1 MRQLLTC
8 ELVCQLSA
16 AVTSLEHMTSQTT
29 IDTTGP
35 GDKAPA
41 APSDLSP
48 ASGLRGHPWFTLITV
63 AVGVMMVALDGTIVA
78 IANPAIQKDLKASF
92 ADVQWITNGYFL
104 ALAVSLITAG
114 KLGDRFG
121 HRQTFLIGVVGFA
134 AASGA
139 IGLSSSIAAVVTFRV
154 FQGLFGAL
162 LMPAALG
169 LLRATFPAEKLNMA
183 IGIWGMVIGASTAG
197 GPILGGVLVE
207 HVNWQSVFFINVPVG
222 AIALVLGLLI
232 LLDHRAALGRGPLNE
247 HSASRSFD
255 ILGIVLL
262 SGAMFCLV
270 WALIKAPTW
279 GWGDGRTWTFIAVSV
294 VGFALFSFWET
305 KVKEPLIPLGLFRSV
320 PLSAG
325 VVLMVLMAIAFM
337 GGLFFVTFYLQNVHG
352 MKPIDAGLH
361 LLPLTG
367 MMIVGSPLAGAMIT
381 KLGPRIPLA
390 GGMAATAIAMYGMS
404 TLQTDTGS
412 AVMSLWF
419 ALLGLGL
426 APVMVGAT
434 EVIVGNAPME
444 LSGVAGGLQQAA
456 MQIGGSLGTAV
467 LGAVMASKVDGDL
480 AANWKDAGL
489 PPLTPTQL
497 DQASEAVQVGV
508 APVAKGTPEAIAA
521 KIADVAHD
529 TFISGMSLASLV
541 ACSVAVVA
549 VFVALLTKRGENAEA
564 GAGAAHI

>member
-1 MRQLLTC
+1 
-8 ELVCQLSA
+8 
-16 AVTSLEHMTSQTT
+16 MTSQTT
-29 IDTTGP
+29 IDKTDP
-35 GDKAPA
+35 GDKTPVSPSSQ
-41 APSDLSP
+41 APST
-48 ASGLRGHPWFTLITV
+48 GLRGHPWFTLITV

-78 IANPAIQKDLKASF
+78 IANPAIAKDLGATF
-92 ADVQWITNGYFL
+92 ADVQWITNAYFL

-139 IGLSSSIAAVVTFRV
+139 IGLSHSIALVVTFRV

-197 GPILGGVLVE
+197 GPILGGLLVQ
-207 HVNWQSVFFINVPVG
+207 HVSWQSVFFINVPVG
-222 AIALVLGLLI
+222 LIALTLGLLI
-232 LLDHRAALGRGPLNE
+232 LLDHRAENAP
-247 HSASRSFD
+247 RSFD
-255 ILGIVLL
+255 LLGIVLL

-270 WALIKAPTW
+270 WALIKAPAW
-279 GWGDGRTWTFIAVSV
+279 GWGDGRTWLFIGLSV
-294 VGFALFSFWET
+294 LGFAAFSFWET
-305 KVKEPLIPLGLFRSV
+305 RVKEPLIPLGLFRSV

-352 MKPIDAGLH
+352 MSPVDAGLH

-367 MMIVGSPLAGAMIT
+367 MMIVGSPLAGLAIT

-390 GGMAATAIAMYGMS
+390 SGMAATAIAMYGMS
-404 TLQTDTGS
+404 TLEADTSSGL
-412 AVMSLWF
+412 MSVWF
-419 ALLGLGL
+419 ALLGFGL

-467 LGAVMASKVDGDL
+467 LGAVMASKVDSDL
-480 AANWKDAGL
+480 GGNWTAAKL
-489 PPLTPTQL
+489 PPLTPAQL
-497 DQASEAVQVGV
+497 DQASEAVQVGA
-508 APVAKGTPEAIAA
+508 APVTKETPAAIAA
-521 KIADVAHD
+521 QITDVAHE
-529 TFISGMSLASLV
+529 TFISGMSLACLV
-541 ACSVAVVA
+541 AAGVAVVA

-564 GAGAAHI
+564 GAGVGHI

>member
-1 MRQLLTC
+1 
-8 ELVCQLSA
+8 
-16 AVTSLEHMTSQTT
+16 MTSQTT
-29 IDTTGP
+29 IDKTGP
-35 GDKAPA
+35 EDGSPTDASPR
-41 APSDLSP
+41 PS
-48 ASGLRGHPWFTLITV
+48 SGLRGHPWFTLITV

-78 IANPAIQKDLKASF
+78 IANPAIAKDLHASF
-92 ADVQWITNGYFL
+92 SDVQWITNAYFL
-104 ALAVSLITAG
+104 ALAVALITAG

-121 HRQTFLIGVVGFA
+121 HRQTFLIGVTGFA
-134 AASGA
+134 LASGA
-139 IGLSSSIAAVVTFRV
+139 IGLSDSIPTVVTFRV
-154 FQGLFGAL
+154 LQGLFGAL

-197 GPILGGVLVE
+197 GPILGGVLVQ

-222 AIALVLGLLI
+222 LLALLLGTLI
-232 LLDHRAALGRGPLNE
+232 LLDHRAENAP
-247 HSASRSFD
+247 RSFD
-255 ILGIVLL
+255 LLGIALL

-279 GWGDGRTWTFIAVSV
+279 GWGDGRTWGFIGVSALLFV
-294 VGFALFSFWET
+294 VFAWWET
-305 KVKEPLIPLGLFRSV
+305 RVAEPLIPLTLFRSV

-325 VVLMVLMAIAFM
+325 VVLMVMMAIAFM

-352 MKPIDAGLH
+352 LSPVDAGLH

-367 MMIVGSPLAGAMIT
+367 MMIVGSPLAGFAIT

-390 GGMAATAIAMYGMS
+390 GGMTLTAVAMYGMS
-404 TLQTDTGS
+404 TLEADTGS
-412 AVMSLWF
+412 ATMSIWF

-434 EVIVGNAPME
+434 EVIVGNAPMA

-467 LGAVMASKVDGDL
+467 LGAVMASKVDNDL
-480 AANWKDAGL
+480 PGNWTGAGL
-489 PPLTPTQL
+489 PPLTPAQL
-497 DQASEAVQVGV
+497 DQASQAVQVGV
-508 APVAKGTPEAIAA
+508 APVTKQMPPAIIAKVT
-521 KIADVAHD
+521 DVAHD

-541 ACSVAVVA
+541 AAGVAAVA
-549 VFVALLTKRGENAEA
+549 ILVALLTRRGVNAEA
-564 GAGAAHI
+564 GAGVGHI

>member
-1 MRQLLTC
+1 MSCQLLTG
-8 ELVCQLSA
+8 ELVCQVSV
-16 AVTSLEHMTSQTT
+16 AVTSLERMTSQTT
-29 IDTTGP
+29 IDKAGQGDGP
-35 GDKAPA
+35 SG
-41 APSDLSP
+41 APSEATP
-48 ASGLRGHPWFTLITV
+48 GGGLRGHPWFTLFTV

-78 IANPAIQKDLKASF
+78 IANPAIASDLGATL
-92 ADVQWITNGYFL
+92 ADVQWITNAYFL

-139 IGLSSSIAAVVTFRV
+139 IGLSDSITLVIVFRV
-154 FQGLFGAL
+154 LQGLFGAL

-222 AIALVLGLLI
+222 VVAVALGAWI
-232 LLDHRAALGRGPLNE
+232 LLDHRAENAP
-247 HSASRSFD
+247 RSFD
-255 ILGIVLL
+255 IPGIVLL

-270 WALIKAPTW
+270 WALIKAPEW
-279 GWGDGRTWTFIAVSV
+279 GWGDGRTWGFIAASV
-294 VGFALFSFWET
+294 VGFVAFAFWET
-305 KVKEPLIPLGLFRSV
+305 RVKEPLIPLALFRSV

-352 MKPIDAGLH
+352 LSPVDAGLH

-367 MMIVGSPLAGAMIT
+367 MMIVGSPLAGVMIT
-381 KLGPRIPLA
+381 KVGPRIPLA
-390 GGMAATAIAMYGMS
+390 GGMACTALAMYGIS
-404 TLQTDTGS
+404 TLEKSTGS
-412 AVMSLWF
+412 LAMSVWF

-434 EVIVGNAPME
+434 EVIVGNAPLE
-444 LSGVAGGLQQAA
+444 LSGVAGGLQQSA
-456 MQIGGSLGTAV
+456 MQVGGSLGTAV

-480 AANWKDAGL
+480 PGNWDKAGL
-489 PPLTPTQL
+489 PPLDPE
-497 DQASEAVQVGV
+497 QAGAASQAVQVGV
-508 APVAKGTPEAIAA
+508 PPVAEGTPEAIAA
-521 KIADVAHD
+521 KITDVAHD

-541 ACSVAVVA
+541 AAGVAAVAVV
-549 VFVALLTKRGENAEA
+549 VALFTKRGENAEA
-564 GAGAAHI
+564 GAGVGHI

>member
-1 MRQLLTC
+1 
-8 ELVCQLSA
+8 
-16 AVTSLEHMTSQTT
+16 MTSQTT

-35 GDKAPA
+35 GDRASQS
-41 APSDLSP
+41 PSDQP
-48 ASGLRGHPWFTLITV
+48 AASGLRGHPWLTLLTV

-78 IANPAIQKDLKASF
+78 IANPAIQADLKASF

-104 ALAVSLITAG
+104 ALAVALITAG

-154 FQGLFGAL
+154 LQGLFGAL

-222 AIALVLGLLI
+222 VLALVLGVLI
-232 LLDHRAALGRGPLNE
+232 LLDHRAENAP
-247 HSASRSFD
+247 RSFD
-255 ILGIVLL
+255 LLGIALL
-262 SGAMFCLV
+262 SAAMFCLV

-279 GWGDGRTWTFIAVSV
+279 GWGDGLTWTFIVASV
-294 VGFALFSFWET
+294 VGFGLFALWET
-305 KVKEPLIPLGLFRSV
+305 KVKEPLVPLGLFRSV
-320 PLSAG
+320 ALSAG

-352 MKPIDAGLH
+352 MSPIDAGLH

-367 MMIVGSPLAGAMIT
+367 MMIVGSPLAGALIT

-404 TLQTDTGS
+404 TLETDTGS
-412 AVMSLWF
+412 ALMSLWF

-480 AANWKDAGL
+480 AGNWKDAGL
-489 PPLTPTQL
+489 PPLTPAQL

-508 APVAKGTPEAIAA
+508 APVAKGTPPEIVA
-521 KIADVAHD
+521 KITDVAHD

-541 ACSVAVVA
+541 AAGVAAFA
-549 VFVALLTKRGENAEA
+549 VLVALLTKRGENAEA
-564 GAGAAHI
+564 GAGVGHI

>member
-1 MRQLLTC
+1 
-8 ELVCQLSA
+8 
-16 AVTSLEHMTSQTT
+16 MTSQTT
-29 IDTTGP
+29 ISAPGP

-41 APSDLSP
+41 APSDPTPST
-48 ASGLRGHPWFTLITV
+48 GLRGHPWFTLITV

-78 IANPAIQKDLKASF
+78 IANPAIQKDLGASF

-121 HRQTFLIGVVGFA
+121 HRQTFLIGVTGFA
-134 AASGA
+134 LASGA
-139 IGLSSSIAAVVTFRV
+139 IGLSHSIAFVVTFRV
-154 FQGLFGAL
+154 LQGLFGAL

-183 IGIWGMVIGASTAG
+183 IGLWGMVIGASTAG

-222 AIALVLGLLI
+222 AIALILGLLI
-232 LLDHRAALGRGPLNE
+232 LRDHRAENAP
-247 HSASRSFD
+247 RSFD
-255 ILGIVLL
+255 ILGIGLL

-270 WALIKAPTW
+270 WALIKAPAW
-279 GWGDGRTWTFIAVSV
+279 GWGSGTTWTFLAVSV
-294 VGFALFSFWET
+294 VGFALFAFWEQR
-305 KVKEPLIPLGLFRSV
+305 VAEPLIPLGLFRSV

-352 MKPIDAGLH
+352 MSPIDAGLH

-367 MMIVGSPLAGAMIT
+367 MMIVGSPLAGAAIT

-390 GGMAATAIAMYGMS
+390 GGMAATAIAMFGMS
-404 TLQTDTGS
+404 TLDSNTGS
-412 AVMSLWF
+412 AVMSIWF

-467 LGAVMASKVDGDL
+467 LGAVMASRVDSDL
-480 AANWKDAGL
+480 AGNWADAGL
-489 PPLTPTQL
+489 PKLTQPQL
-497 DQASEAVQVGV
+497 DAAAEAVQVGV
-508 APVAKGTPEAIAA
+508 APVAPNTPEAIAA
-521 KIADVAHD
+521 KITQVAHD
-529 TFISGMSLASLV
+529 TFISGMSLACLV
-541 ACSVAVVA
+541 AAGVAVIA
-549 VFVALLTKRGENAEA
+549 VFVAFLTKRGENAEA

>member
-1 MRQLLTC
+1 
-8 ELVCQLSA
+8 
-16 AVTSLEHMTSQTT
+16 MTSQTT
-29 IDTTGP
+29 VDKTGP
-35 GDKAPA
+35 GDQAPA
-41 APSDLSP
+41 APSDP
-48 ASGLRGHPWFTLITV
+48 TRGQGRGLRGHPWFTLLTV

-78 IANPAIQKDLKASF
+78 IANPAIADDLKASF
-92 ADVQWITNGYFL
+92 AEVQWITNAYFL
-104 ALAVSLITAG
+104 ALAVTLITAG

-139 IGLSSSIAAVVTFRV
+139 IGLSNSVAFVVTFRV

-197 GPILGGVLVE
+197 GPILGGFLVE
-207 HVNWQSVFFINVPVG
+207 NVSWQSVFWINVPVG
-222 AIALVLGLLI
+222 VLAVALGVWI
-232 LLDHRAALGRGPLNE
+232 LLDHRAENAP
-247 HSASRSFD
+247 RSFD
-255 ILGIVLL
+255 VLGIALL

-270 WALIKAPTW
+270 WALIKAPEW
-279 GWGDGRTWTFIAVSV
+279 GWGSGTTWTFVAASLVL
-294 VGFALFSFWET
+294 FALFAFWET
-305 KVKEPLIPLGLFRSV
+305 RVKEPLIPLGLFRSV

-352 MKPIDAGLH
+352 MSPIDAGLH

-367 MMIVGSPLAGAMIT
+367 MMIVGSPLAGALIT
-381 KLGPRIPLA
+381 KAGPRIPLA
-390 GGMAATAIAMYGMS
+390 GGMACTAIAMYGMS
-404 TLQTDTGS
+404 TLETDTGS

-434 EVIVGNAPME
+434 EVIVGNAPLE

-480 AANWKDAGL
+480 PGNWADAGL
-489 PPLTPTQL
+489 PPLTGDQL
-497 DQASEAVQVGV
+497 DKASEAVQVGV
-508 APVAKGTPEAIAA
+508 PPVAEGTPPEIAA
-521 KIADVAHD
+521 KIA
-529 TFISGMSLASLV
+529 
-541 ACSVAVVA
+541 
-549 VFVALLTKRGENAEA
+549 
-564 GAGAAHI
+564 

>member
-1 MRQLLTC
+1 
-8 ELVCQLSA
+8 
-16 AVTSLEHMTSQTT
+16 MTSQTT
-29 IDTTGP
+29 IDTTGS
-35 GDKAPA
+35 GGKAPVG
-41 APSDLSP
+41 PSDATP
-48 ASGLRGHPWFTLITV
+48 AKGLRGHPWFTLITV

-78 IANPAIQKDLKASF
+78 IANPAIQKDLGATF
-92 ADVQWITNGYFL
+92 AQVQWITNGYFL

-154 FQGLFGAL
+154 LQGLFGAL

-222 AIALVLGLLI
+222 VIAVALGVLI
-232 LLDHRAALGRGPLNE
+232 LLDHRAENAP
-247 HSASRSFD
+247 RSFD
-255 ILGIVLL
+255 ILGIALL
-262 SGAMFCLV
+262 SAAMFCLV
-270 WALIKAPTW
+270 WALIKAPEW
-279 GWGDGRTWTFIAVSV
+279 GWGDGKTWAFIAASV
-294 VGFALFSFWET
+294 LGFALFAFWET
-305 KVKEPLIPLGLFRSV
+305 KVKEPLIPLALFRSV

-352 MKPIDAGLH
+352 MSPIDAGLH

-381 KLGPRIPLA
+381 KLGPRVPLA
-390 GGMAATAIAMYGMS
+390 GGMACTAIAMYGMS
-404 TLQTDTGS
+404 TLETDTGS

-467 LGAVMASKVDGDL
+467 LGAVMASKVDSDL
-480 AANWKDAGL
+480 AGNWTSAGL
-489 PPLTPTQL
+489 PPLTAAQEA
-497 DQASEAVQVGV
+497 QASEAVQVGV
-508 APVAKGTPEAIAA
+508 PPLAPGTPDAVAA
-521 KIADVAHD
+521 KITDVAHD

-541 ACSVAVVA
+541 AAGVAVVA
-549 VFVALLTKRGENAEA
+549 VFVAFLTKRGENAEA

>member
-1 MRQLLTC
+1 
-8 ELVCQLSA
+8 
-16 AVTSLEHMTSQTT
+16 MTSQTT
-29 IDTTGP
+29 VDKTGP
-35 GDKAPA
+35 GDKAPGV
-41 APSDLSP
+41 PSDP
-48 ASGLRGHPWFTLITV
+48 TTNQGRGLRGHPWFTLLTV

-78 IANPAIQKDLKASF
+78 IANPVIADDLKASF
-92 ADVQWITNGYFL
+92 AEVQWITNAYFL
-104 ALAVSLITAG
+104 ALAVTLITAG

-139 IGLSSSIAAVVTFRV
+139 IGLSDSVAFVVTFRV

-197 GPILGGVLVE
+197 GPILGGFLVE
-207 HVNWQSVFFINVPVG
+207 NVSWQSVFWINVPVG
-222 AIALVLGLLI
+222 VLALVLGAWI
-232 LLDHRAALGRGPLNE
+232 LLDHRAENAP
-247 HSASRSFD
+247 RSFD
-255 ILGIVLL
+255 ILGIALL

-270 WALIKAPTW
+270 WALIKAPEW
-279 GWGDGRTWTFIAVSV
+279 GWGDGLTWTFVAASV
-294 VGFALFSFWET
+294 AGFGLFAFWET
-305 KVKEPLIPLGLFRSV
+305 KVREPLIPLGLFRSV

-352 MKPIDAGLH
+352 MSPVDAGLH

-367 MMIVGSPLAGAMIT
+367 MMIVGSPLAGALIT
-381 KLGPRIPLA
+381 KAGPRIPLA
-390 GGMAATAIAMYGMS
+390 GGMALTAIAMYGMS
-404 TLQTDTGS
+404 TLETDTGS

-434 EVIVGNAPME
+434 EVIVGNAPLE

-480 AANWKDAGL
+480 PGNWTDAGL
-489 PPLTPTQL
+489 PPLTEAQL
-497 DQASEAVQVGV
+497 GKASEAVQVGV
-508 APVAKGTPEAIAA
+508 PPVAEGTPPEVAA
-521 KIADVAHD
+521 KIATVAHA
-529 TFISGMSLASLV
+529 TFMSGMGLASLV
-541 ACSVAVVA
+541 AAGVAAVAVLVA
-549 VFVALLTKRGENAEA
+549 FLTKRGENAEA

>member
-1 MRQLLTC
+1 
-8 ELVCQLSA
+8 
-16 AVTSLEHMTSQTT
+16 MTSQTT
-29 IDTTGP
+29 VDATGP
-35 GDKAPA
+35 ADKIPV
-41 APSDLSP
+41 APSDPTP
-48 ASGLRGHPWFTLITV
+48 AKGLRGHPWLTLFAV
-63 AVGVMMVALDGTIVA
+63 AIGVMMVALDGTIVA
-78 IANPAIQKDLKASF
+78 IANPAIQKDLGASF

-104 ALAVSLITAG
+104 ALAVTLITAG

-134 AASGA
+134 AASAA
-139 IGLSSSIAAVVTFRV
+139 IGLSSSIALVVTFRV

-207 HVNWQSVFFINVPVG
+207 HVSWQSVFFINVPVG
-222 AIALVLGLLI
+222 VIALVFGLWI
-232 LLDHRAALGRGPLNE
+232 LLDHRAENAP
-247 HSASRSFD
+247 RSFD
-255 ILGIVLL
+255 ILGIALL
-262 SGAMFCLV
+262 SAAMFCLV
-270 WALIKAPTW
+270 WALIKAPEW
-279 GWGDGRTWTFIAVSV
+279 GWGDGKTWAFVVASV
-294 VGFALFSFWET
+294 AGFVLFAFWET
-305 KVKEPLIPLGLFRSV
+305 KVSEPLIPLALFRSV
-320 PLSAG
+320 ALSAG

-352 MKPIDAGLH
+352 MSPIDAGLH

-367 MMIVGSPLAGAMIT
+367 MMIVGSPLAGALIT

-390 GGMAATAIAMYGMS
+390 GGMAATAIAMFGMS
-404 TLQTDTGS
+404 TLETDTGS
-412 AVMSLWF
+412 AVMSIWF

-467 LGAVMASKVDGDL
+467 LGAVMASKVDSDL
-480 AANWKDAGL
+480 AGNWADAKL
-489 PPLTPTQL
+489 PPMNEAQL
-497 DQASEAVQVGV
+497 AQAAEAVQVGV
-508 APVAKGTPEAIAA
+508 PPLAPNTPAPIAE
-521 KIADVAHD
+521 KITAVAHE
-529 TFISGMSLASLV
+529 TFISGMGLASLV
-541 ACSVAVVA
+541 AAGVALVA
-549 VFVALLTKRGENAEA
+549 VFVAFLTKRGENAEA
-564 GAGAAHI
+564 GAGVGHI

>member
-1 MRQLLTC
+1 
-8 ELVCQLSA
+8 
-16 AVTSLEHMTSQTT
+16 MTSQTT
-29 IDTTGP
+29 IDATGP
-35 GDKAPA
+35 GDGKPASPSGGAPV
-41 APSDLSP
+41 
-48 ASGLRGHPWFTLITV
+48 SGLRGHPWFTLITV

-78 IANPAIQKDLKASF
+78 IANPAIQQDLKASF

-139 IGLSSSIAAVVTFRV
+139 IGLSSSIALVVTFRV
-154 FQGLFGAL
+154 LQGLFGAL

-222 AIALVLGLLI
+222 VLAVVLGVLI
-232 LLDHRAALGRGPLNE
+232 LLDHRAENAP
-247 HSASRSFD
+247 RSFD

-270 WALIKAPTW
+270 WALIKAPSW
-279 GWGDGRTWTFIAVSV
+279 GWGDGRTWAFIAGSALLFV
-294 VGFALFSFWET
+294 LFSFWET

-352 MKPIDAGLH
+352 MSPIDAGLH

-381 KLGPRIPLA
+381 KLGPRVPLA
-390 GGMAATAIAMYGMS
+390 GGMAATALAMYGMS
-404 TLQTDTGS
+404 TLEADTGS
-412 AVMSLWF
+412 AAMSLWF

-467 LGAVMASKVDGDL
+467 LGAVMASKVDSDFAG
-480 AANWKDAGL
+480 NWKDAGL
-489 PPLTPTQL
+489 PPLAPAQL
-497 DQASEAVQVGV
+497 ARAKEAVQVGA
-508 APVAKGTPEAIAA
+508 APVAPNTPEAVAA
-521 KIADVAHD
+521 KITDVAHD

-541 ACSVAVVA
+541 AAGVAVVA
-549 VFVALLTKRGENAEA
+549 VLVALLTKRGENAEA
-564 GAGAAHI
+564 GAGVGHL

>member
-1 MRQLLTC
+1 
-8 ELVCQLSA
+8 
-16 AVTSLEHMTSQTT
+16 MTSQTT
-29 IDTTGP
+29 IDKLGP
-35 GDKAPA
+35 GDGTPA
-41 APSDLSP
+41 GSSP
-48 ASGLRGHPWFTLITV
+48 AKGWRGHPWVTLVTV

-78 IANPAIQKDLKASF
+78 IANPAIGKDLGASWSEL
-92 ADVQWITNGYFL
+92 QWITNAYFL

-121 HRQTFLIGVVGFA
+121 HRQTFLIGVAGFA
-134 AASGA
+134 ASSGA
-139 IGLSSSIAAVVTFRV
+139 IGLSDSIAMVIVFRV

-207 HVNWQSVFFINVPVG
+207 HVSWQSVFFINVPVG
-222 AIALVLGLLI
+222 VVAVVLGVLI
-232 LLDHRAALGRGPLNE
+232 LLDHRAENAP
-247 HSASRSFD
+247 RSFD
-255 ILGIVLL
+255 VVGIVLL
-262 SGAMFCLV
+262 SASMFALV
-270 WALIKAPTW
+270 WALIKAPEW
-279 GWGDGRTWTFIAVSV
+279 GWGSGQTWLYIGGSV
-294 VGFALFSFWET
+294 VGFALFSVWET
-305 KVKEPLIPLGLFRSV
+305 RVREPLIPLGMFRSV

-352 MKPIDAGLH
+352 MSPIDAGLH
-361 LLPLTG
+361 LLPLTA
-367 MMIVGSPLAGAMIT
+367 MMIVASPLAGAMIT
-381 KLGPRIPLA
+381 KVGPRVPLA
-390 GGMAATAIAMYGMS
+390 GGMACTAIAMYGMS
-404 TLQTDTGS
+404 TLETDTGS
-412 AVMSLWF
+412 LAMSVWF

-467 LGAVMASKVDGDL
+467 LGAVMASKVDNDL
-480 AANWKDAGL
+480 AGNWADAGL
-489 PPLTPTQL
+489 PELTPAQQELTGQ
-497 DQASEAVQVGV
+497 AVQQGI
-508 APVAKGTPEAIAA
+508 APVPEGTPAAVAA
-521 KIADVAHD
+521 KITDVAHD

-541 ACSVAVVA
+541 AAGVAVVA
-549 VFVALLTKRGENAEA
+549 VLVAFLTKRGENAEA
-564 GAGAAHI
+564 GAGVGHI

>member
-1 MRQLLTC
+1 
-8 ELVCQLSA
+8 
-16 AVTSLEHMTSQTT
+16 MTSQTT
-29 IDTTGP
+29 IDATGP
-35 GDKAPA
+35 GDGTPAVPSGSQPA
-41 APSDLSP
+41 A
-48 ASGLRGHPWFTLITV
+48 GLRGHPWLTLITV

-78 IANPAIQKDLKASF
+78 IANPAIGKDLHASW
-92 ADVQWITNGYFL
+92 AQLQWITNAYFL

-121 HRQTFLIGVVGFA
+121 HRQTFLIGVTGFA

-139 IGLSSSIAAVVTFRV
+139 IGLSDSIAAVVTFRV

-222 AIALVLGLLI
+222 ALALVLGMLI
-232 LLDHRAALGRGPLNE
+232 LLDHRAENAP
-247 HSASRSFD
+247 RSFD
-255 ILGIVLL
+255 LLGIALL

-270 WALIKAPTW
+270 WALIKAPAW
-279 GWGDGRTWTFIAVSV
+279 GWGDGKTWLFLIASV
-294 VGFALFSFWET
+294 VGFALFALWE
-305 KVKEPLIPLGLFRSV
+305 KRVREPLIPLALFRSV
-320 PLSAG
+320 ALSAG

-352 MKPIDAGLH
+352 MSPIDAGLH

-367 MMIVGSPLAGAMIT
+367 MMIVGSPLAGVLIT
-381 KLGPRIPLA
+381 KAGPRIPLA
-390 GGMAATAIAMYGMS
+390 GGMAVTAIAMYGMS
-404 TLQTDTGS
+404 TLEENTGS
-412 AVMSLWF
+412 GLMSVWF

-467 LGAVMASKVDGDL
+467 LGAVMASKVDHTL
-480 AANWKDAGL
+480 AGNWADAGL
-489 PPLTPTQL
+489 PELPPQQL
-497 DQASEAVQVGV
+497 HQAAEAVQQGV
-508 APVAKGTPEAIAA
+508 APVAEGTPAPIAE
-521 KIADVAHD
+521 KITEVAHH
-529 TFISGMSLASLV
+529 TFIDGMSLASLV
-541 ACSVAVVA
+541 AAGVAAVAVL
-549 VFVALLTKRGENAEA
+549 VALLTKRGTNAEA
-564 GAGAAHI
+564 GAGVGHI

>member
-1 MRQLLTC
+1 
-8 ELVCQLSA
+8 
-16 AVTSLEHMTSQTT
+16 MTSQTT
-29 IDTTGP
+29 LDTAGS
-35 GDKAPA
+35 GDKAV
-41 APSDLSP
+41 APSQQPP

-78 IANPAIQKDLKASF
+78 IANPAIQKDLGATF
-92 ADVQWITNGYFL
+92 AQVQWITNGYFL

-139 IGLSSSIAAVVTFRV
+139 IGLSDSIGLVVTFRV

-197 GPILGGVLVE
+197 GPILGGVLVQ
-207 HVNWQSVFFINVPVG
+207 HVSWQSVFFINVPVG
-222 AIALVLGLLI
+222 LIALVLGVVM
-232 LLDHRAALGRGPLNE
+232 LLDHRAENAP
-247 HSASRSFD
+247 RSFD
-255 ILGIVLL
+255 LLGIGLL

-279 GWGDGRTWTFIAVSV
+279 GWGDGKTWTFIAASV
-294 VGFALFSFWET
+294 LGFAFFSFWET
-305 KVKEPLIPLGLFRSV
+305 KVREPLIPLGLFRSV

-352 MKPIDAGLH
+352 MDPVDAGLH

-367 MMIVGSPLAGAMIT
+367 MMIVGSPLAGAAIT

-404 TLQTDTGS
+404 TLKADTGS
-412 AVMSLWF
+412 GIMAVWF

-467 LGAVMASKVDGDL
+467 LGAVMASKVDSSLPGNW
-480 AANWKDAGL
+480 AAAGL
-489 PPLTPTQL
+489 PKLTPAQL
-497 DQASEAVQVGV
+497 AQASEAVQVGV
-508 APVAKGTPEAIAA
+508 APVAKGTPEAIVA
-521 KIADVAHD
+521 KITGVAHD

-541 ACSVAVVA
+541 AAGVAAVA
-549 VFVALLTKRGENAEA
+549 ILVALLTKRGENADS
-564 GAGAAHI
+564 GAGVGHI

>member
-1 MRQLLTC
+1 
-8 ELVCQLSA
+8 
-16 AVTSLEHMTSQTT
+16 MTSQTT
-29 IDTTGP
+29 IDTTGS
-35 GDKAPA
+35 GGKAPV
-41 APSDLSP
+41 APSDATP
-48 ASGLRGHPWFTLITV
+48 GKGLRGHPWLTLITV

-78 IANPAIQKDLKASF
+78 IANPAIQKDLGATF
-92 ADVQWITNGYFL
+92 AEVQWITNGYFL

-139 IGLSSSIAAVVTFRV
+139 IGLSDSIAFVVVFRV
-154 FQGLFGAL
+154 LQGLFGAL

-169 LLRATFPAEKLNMA
+169 LLRAAFPAEKLNMA

-222 AIALVLGLLI
+222 ILAVVLGVLI
-232 LLDHRAALGRGPLNE
+232 LLDHRAENAP
-247 HSASRSFD
+247 RSFD
-255 ILGIVLL
+255 LLGIALL
-262 SGAMFCLV
+262 STAVFCLV
-270 WALIKAPTW
+270 WALIKAPPSEW
-279 GWGDGRTWTFIAVSV
+279 GWGDVKTLSFLGASV
-294 VGFALFSFWET
+294 LCFVLFAFWET
-305 KVKEPLIPLGLFRSV
+305 KVKEPLIPLALFRSV
-320 PLSAG
+320 ALSAG
-325 VVLMVLMAIAFM
+325 VVLMILMAIAFM

-352 MKPIDAGLH
+352 MSPIDAGLH

-381 KLGPRIPLA
+381 KFGPRVPLA
-390 GGMAATAIAMYGMS
+390 GGMAFTAIAMYGMS
-404 TLQTDTGS
+404 TLETDTGS
-412 AVMSLWF
+412 GVMSLWF
-419 ALLGLGL
+419 ALLGFGL

-467 LGAVMASKVDGDL
+467 LGAVMASKVNSDL
-480 AANWKDAGL
+480 AGNWAKAGL
-489 PPLTPTQL
+489 PPLTPEQEH
-497 DQASEAVQVGV
+497 QASEAVQVGV
-508 APVAKGTPEAIAA
+508 PPLAPGTPDAIAA
-521 KIADVAHD
+521 KITGVAHD
-529 TFISGMSLASLV
+529 TFISGMSAASLV
-541 ACSVAVVA
+541 AAGVAVVA
-549 VFVALLTKRGENAEA
+549 VLVAFLTKRGENAEA

>member
-1 MRQLLTC
+1 
-8 ELVCQLSA
+8 
-16 AVTSLEHMTSQTT
+16 MTSQTT
-29 IDTTGP
+29 ISATGP

-41 APSDLSP
+41 APSDPTPST
-48 ASGLRGHPWFTLITV
+48 GLRGHPWFTLITV

-78 IANPAIQKDLKASF
+78 IANPAIQKDLGASF

-121 HRQTFLIGVVGFA
+121 HRQTFLIGVSGFA
-134 AASGA
+134 LASGA
-139 IGLSSSIAAVVTFRV
+139 IGLSHSIAFVVTFRV
-154 FQGLFGAL
+154 LQGLFGAL

-183 IGIWGMVIGASTAG
+183 IGLWGMVIGASTAG

-222 AIALVLGLLI
+222 AIALILGVLI
-232 LLDHRAALGRGPLNE
+232 LRDHRAENAP
-247 HSASRSFD
+247 RSFD

-270 WALIKAPTW
+270 WALIKAPAW
-279 GWGDGRTWTFIAVSV
+279 GWGSATTWTFLAVSV
-294 VGFALFSFWET
+294 LGFALFAFWEQ
-305 KVKEPLIPLGLFRSV
+305 KVAEPLIPLGLFRSV

-352 MKPIDAGLH
+352 MSPIDAGLH

-367 MMIVGSPLAGAMIT
+367 MMIVGSPLAGAAIT

-404 TLQTDTGS
+404 TLTSDTGS
-412 AVMSLWF
+412 GVMSIWF
-419 ALLGLGL
+419 ALLGFGL

-467 LGAVMASKVDGDL
+467 LGAVMASRVDSDL
-480 AANWKDAGL
+480 AGNWADAGL
-489 PPLTPTQL
+489 PKLTQPQL
-497 DQASEAVQVGV
+497 DAAAEAVQVGV
-508 APVAKGTPEAIAA
+508 APVAPNTPETIAA
-521 KIADVAHD
+521 KITQVAHD
-529 TFISGMSLASLV
+529 TFISGMSLACLV
-541 ACSVAVVA
+541 AAGVAVVA
-549 VFVALLTKRGENAEA
+549 VFVAFLTKRGENAEA

>member
-1 MRQLLTC
+1 MSCQLLTG
-8 ELVCQLSA
+8 EMNCQVS
-16 AVTSLEHMTSQTT
+16 VTDTSLERMTSQTT
-29 IDTTGP
+29 L
-35 GDKAPA
+35 DKAGQGDG
-41 APSDLSP
+41 PSAGPSEATP
-48 ASGLRGHPWFTLITV
+48 GKGLRGHPWFTLFTV

-78 IANPAIQKDLKASF
+78 IANPAIASDLGATL
-92 ADVQWITNGYFL
+92 ADVQWITNAYFL

-139 IGLSSSIAAVVTFRV
+139 IGLSDSITLVIVFRV
-154 FQGLFGAL
+154 LQGLFGAL

-207 HVNWQSVFFINVPVG
+207 HVSWQSVFFINVPVG
-222 AIALVLGLLI
+222 VLAVALGVWI
-232 LLDHRAALGRGPLNE
+232 LLDHRAENAP
-247 HSASRSFD
+247 RSFD
-255 ILGIVLL
+255 IPGIALL

-270 WALIKAPTW
+270 WALIKAPEW
-279 GWGDGRTWTFIAVSV
+279 GWGDGRTWVFIAASV
-294 VGFALFSFWET
+294 VGFAVFAFWET
-305 KVKEPLIPLGLFRSV
+305 KVREPLIPLALFRSV

-352 MKPIDAGLH
+352 LSPVDAGLH

-367 MMIVGSPLAGAMIT
+367 MMIVGSPLAGVMIT
-381 KLGPRIPLA
+381 KVGPRIPLA
-390 GGMAATAIAMYGMS
+390 GGMACTALAMYGIS
-404 TLQTDTGS
+404 TLEKSTGS
-412 AVMSLWF
+412 LTMSIWF

-434 EVIVGNAPME
+434 EVIVGNAPLE
-444 LSGVAGGLQQAA
+444 LSGVAGGLQQSA
-456 MQIGGSLGTAV
+456 MQVGGSLGTAV

-480 AANWKDAGL
+480 PGNWEKAGL
-489 PPLTPTQL
+489 PPLTPEQAG
-497 DQASEAVQVGV
+497 QASEAVQVGV
-508 APVAKGTPEAIAA
+508 PPVPKGTPEAIAA
-521 KIADVAHD
+521 KITDVAHD

-541 ACSVAVVA
+541 AAGVAAVAVL
-549 VFVALLTKRGENAEA
+549 VALLTKRGENAEA
-564 GAGAAHI
+564 GAGVGHI

>member
-1 MRQLLTC
+1 
-8 ELVCQLSA
+8 
-16 AVTSLEHMTSQTT
+16 MTSQTT
-29 IDTTGP
+29 IDATGP
-35 GDKAPA
+35 GGAAPQSPLESPPA
-41 APSDLSP
+41 A
-48 ASGLRGHPWFTLITV
+48 GLRGHPWLTLITV

-78 IANPAIQKDLKASF
+78 IANPAIQKDLGATF
-92 ADVQWITNGYFL
+92 AQVQWITNGYFL

-121 HRQTFLIGVVGFA
+121 HRQTFLIGVTGFA

-139 IGLSSSIAAVVTFRV
+139 IGLSHSIAAVVAFRV

-207 HVNWQSVFFINVPVG
+207 HVNWQSVFFVNVPVG
-222 AIALVLGLLI
+222 ALALI
-232 LLDHRAALGRGPLNE
+232 LGVLILRDHRAENAP
-247 HSASRSFD
+247 RSFD
-255 ILGIVLL
+255 ILGIALL

-279 GWGDGRTWTFIAVSV
+279 GWGDGKTWIFIAASV
-294 VGFALFSFWET
+294 VLFALFSVWET
-305 KVKEPLIPLGLFRSV
+305 RVKEPLIPLGLFRSV

-352 MKPIDAGLH
+352 MSPIDAGLH

-367 MMIVGSPLAGAMIT
+367 MMIVGSPLAGAAIT

-404 TLQTDTGS
+404 TLEADTGS
-412 AVMSLWF
+412 GVMSVWF

-467 LGAVMASKVDGDL
+467 LGAVMASKVDSDL
-480 AANWKDAGL
+480 PGNWTGAGL
-489 PPLTPTQL
+489 PQLTPGQL
-497 DQASEAVQVGV
+497 DKASEAVQVGV
-508 APVAKGTPEAIAA
+508 APVPKGVPDQIAA
-521 KIADVAHD
+521 KITEVAHH

-541 ACSVAVVA
+541 AAGVAAVAVL
-549 VFVALLTKRGENAEA
+549 VALLTKRGANAEA
-564 GAGAAHI
+564 GAGVGHI

>member
-1 MRQLLTC
+1 
-8 ELVCQLSA
+8 
-16 AVTSLEHMTSQTT
+16 MTSQTT
-29 IDTTGP
+29 IDATGP
-35 GDKAPA
+35 GDEAPA
-41 APSDLSP
+41 APSGPQP
-48 ASGLRGHPWFTLITV
+48 ASGLRGHPWLTLITV

-78 IANPAIQKDLKASF
+78 IANPAIGKDLHASW
-92 ADVQWITNGYFL
+92 AQLQWITNAYFL

-121 HRQTFLIGVVGFA
+121 HRQTFLIGVTGFA
-134 AASGA
+134 VASGA
-139 IGLSSSIAAVVTFRV
+139 IGLSDSIAAVVTFRV
-154 FQGLFGAL
+154 LQGLFGAL

-222 AIALVLGLLI
+222 ALALLLGLLI
-232 LLDHRAALGRGPLNE
+232 LLDHRAENAP
-247 HSASRSFD
+247 RSFD
-255 ILGIVLL
+255 LLGIGLL

-270 WALIKAPTW
+270 WALIKAPAW
-279 GWGDGRTWTFIAVSV
+279 GWGDGKTWLFLIASV
-294 VGFALFSFWET
+294 VGFALFALWE
-305 KVKEPLIPLGLFRSV
+305 KRVKEPLIPLALFRSV
-320 PLSAG
+320 ALSAG

-352 MKPIDAGLH
+352 MSPIDAGLH

-367 MMIVGSPLAGAMIT
+367 MMIVGSPLAGALIT
-381 KLGPRIPLA
+381 KAGPRIPLA
-390 GGMAATAIAMYGMS
+390 GGMAVTAIAMYGMS
-404 TLQTDTGS
+404 TLDEGTGS
-412 AVMSLWF
+412 GLMSVWF

-467 LGAVMASKVDGDL
+467 LGAVMASKVDSTLGD
-480 AANWKDAGL
+480 NWTDAGL
-489 PPLTPTQL
+489 PKLPPQQL
-497 DQASEAVQVGV
+497 HQAAEAVQQGV
-508 APVAKGTPEAIAA
+508 APVAEGTPAPIAE
-521 KIADVAHD
+521 KITEVAHH
-529 TFISGMSLASLV
+529 TFIDGMSLASLV
-541 ACSVAVVA
+541 AAGVAAVAVL
-549 VFVALLTKRGENAEA
+549 VALLTKRGANAEA
-564 GAGAAHI
+564 GAGVGHI

>member
-1 MRQLLTC
+1 
-8 ELVCQLSA
+8 
-16 AVTSLEHMTSQTT
+16 MTSQTT
-29 IDTTGP
+29 LDKTGP
-35 GDKAPA
+35 GDGASPS
-41 APSDLSP
+41 PSDQAP
-48 ASGLRGHPWFTLITV
+48 ASGLRGHPWLTLLTV

-78 IANPAIQKDLKASF
+78 IANPAIQADLKASF

-104 ALAVSLITAG
+104 ALAVALITAG

-154 FQGLFGAL
+154 LQGLFGAL

-222 AIALVLGLLI
+222 VLALVLGVLI
-232 LLDHRAALGRGPLNE
+232 LLDHRAENAP
-247 HSASRSFD
+247 RSFD
-255 ILGIVLL
+255 LLGIALL
-262 SGAMFCLV
+262 SAAMFCLV

-279 GWGDGRTWTFIAVSV
+279 GWGDGLTWTFIVASV
-294 VGFALFSFWET
+294 VGFGLFALWET

-320 PLSAG
+320 ALSAG

-352 MKPIDAGLH
+352 MSPIDAGLH

-404 TLQTDTGS
+404 TLETDTGS
-412 AVMSLWF
+412 ALMSLWF

-480 AANWKDAGL
+480 AGNWKDAGL
-489 PPLTPTQL
+489 PALTPAQL

-508 APVAKGTPEAIAA
+508 APVAKGTPPEIVA
-521 KIADVAHD
+521 KITDVAHD

-541 ACSVAVVA
+541 AAGVAAFA
-549 VFVALLTKRGENAEA
+549 VLVALLTKRGENAEA
-564 GAGAAHI
+564 GAGVGHI

>member
-1 MRQLLTC
+1 
-8 ELVCQLSA
+8 
-16 AVTSLEHMTSQTT
+16 MTSQTT
-29 IDTTGP
+29 IDTTGA
-35 GDKAPA
+35 GDGASRS
-41 APSDLSP
+41 PSDQPP
-48 ASGLRGHPWFTLITV
+48 ASGLRGHPWLTLLTV

-78 IANPAIQKDLKASF
+78 IANPAIQADLKASF

-104 ALAVSLITAG
+104 ALAVALITAG

-154 FQGLFGAL
+154 LQGLFGAL

-222 AIALVLGLLI
+222 VLALVLGVLI
-232 LLDHRAALGRGPLNE
+232 LLDHRAENAP
-247 HSASRSFD
+247 RSFD
-255 ILGIVLL
+255 ILGIALL
-262 SGAMFCLV
+262 SVAMFCLV

-279 GWGDGRTWTFIAVSV
+279 GWGDGLTWTFIAASA
-294 VGFALFSFWET
+294 VGFALFAFWET
-305 KVKEPLIPLGLFRSV
+305 KVKEPLIPLALFRSV
-320 PLSAG
+320 ALSAG

-352 MKPIDAGLH
+352 MSPIDAGLH

-367 MMIVGSPLAGAMIT
+367 MMIVGSPLAGALIT

-404 TLQTDTGS
+404 TLETDTGS
-412 AVMSLWF
+412 ALMSLWF

-489 PPLTPTQL
+489 PALTPAQL

-508 APVAKGTPEAIAA
+508 APVAKGTPPEIVA
-521 KIADVAHD
+521 KITDVAHD

-541 ACSVAVVA
+541 AAGVAAFA
-549 VFVALLTKRGENAEA
+549 VLVALLTKRGENAEA
-564 GAGAAHI
+564 GAGVGHI

>member
-1 MRQLLTC
+1 MTCQLLTR
-8 ELVCQLSA
+8 ELVCQLSE
-16 AVTSLEHMTSQTT
+16 AVISLGGMTSQTT
-29 IDTTGP
+29 LDKPGP
-35 GDKAPA
+35 GDGTPAGSAPA
-41 APSDLSP
+41 K
-48 ASGLRGHPWFTLITV
+48 GWRGHPWVTLVTV

-78 IANPAIQKDLKASF
+78 IANPAIQDDLDASL
-92 ADVQWITNGYFL
+92 ADVQWITNAYFL
-104 ALAVSLITAG
+104 ALAVALITAG

-121 HRQTFLIGVVGFA
+121 HRQTFLIGVAGFA
-134 AASGA
+134 ASSGA
-139 IGLSSSIAAVVTFRV
+139 IGLSGSIAAVIVFRV

-222 AIALVLGLLI
+222 VVAVVLGVMI
-232 LLDHRAALGRGPLNE
+232 LLDHRAENAP
-247 HSASRSFD
+247 RSFD
-255 ILGIVLL
+255 VLGIVLL
-262 SGAMFCLV
+262 SASMFALV
-270 WALIKAPTW
+270 WALIKAPEW
-279 GWGDGRTWTFIAVSV
+279 GWGSGQTWLYIGGSV
-294 VGFALFSFWET
+294 VGFALFSVWET
-305 KVKEPLIPLGLFRSV
+305 KVREPLIPLAMFRSV

-352 MKPIDAGLH
+352 MSPVDAGLH

-367 MMIVGSPLAGAMIT
+367 MMIVASPLAGAMIT
-381 KLGPRIPLA
+381 KVGPRIPLA
-390 GGMAATAIAMYGMS
+390 GGMAFTAIAMFGIS
-404 TLQTDTGS
+404 TLDTGTGS
-412 AVMSLWF
+412 ALMSLWF

-467 LGAVMASKVDGDL
+467 LGAVMASKVDSDL
-480 AANWKDAGL
+480 AGNWTDAGL
-489 PPLTPTQL
+489 PELTPEQAH
-497 DQASEAVQVGV
+497 QASEAVRVGV
-508 APVAKGTPEAIAA
+508 PPVPPGTPAEVAG
-521 KIADVAHD
+521 KITDVAHD

-541 ACSVAVVA
+541 AAGVAVVA
-549 VFVALLTKRGENAEA
+549 VCVAFLTKRGENAEA
-564 GAGAAHI
+564 GAGVGHI

>member
-1 MRQLLTC
+1 MSCQLLTG
-8 ELVCQLSA
+8 EMNCQVS
-16 AVTSLEHMTSQTT
+16 VTDTSLERMTSQTT
-29 IDTTGP
+29 L
-35 GDKAPA
+35 DKAGQGDG
-41 APSDLSP
+41 PSAGPSEATP
-48 ASGLRGHPWFTLITV
+48 GKGLRGHPWFTLFTV

-78 IANPAIQKDLKASF
+78 IANPAIASDLGATL
-92 ADVQWITNGYFL
+92 ADVQWITNAYFL

-139 IGLSSSIAAVVTFRV
+139 IGLSDSITLVIVFRV
-154 FQGLFGAL
+154 LQGLFGAL

-207 HVNWQSVFFINVPVG
+207 HVSWQSVFFINVPVG
-222 AIALVLGLLI
+222 VLAVALGVWI
-232 LLDHRAALGRGPLNE
+232 LLDHRAENAP
-247 HSASRSFD
+247 RSFD
-255 ILGIVLL
+255 IPGIALL

-270 WALIKAPTW
+270 WALIKAPEW
-279 GWGDGRTWTFIAVSV
+279 GWGDGRTWAFIAASV
-294 VGFALFSFWET
+294 VGFAVFAFWET
-305 KVKEPLIPLGLFRSV
+305 KVREPLIPLALFRSV

-352 MKPIDAGLH
+352 LSPVDAGLH

-367 MMIVGSPLAGAMIT
+367 MMIVGSPLAGVMIT
-381 KLGPRIPLA
+381 KVGPRIPLA
-390 GGMAATAIAMYGMS
+390 GGMACTALAMYGIS
-404 TLQTDTGS
+404 TLEKSTGS
-412 AVMSLWF
+412 LTMSIWF

-434 EVIVGNAPME
+434 EVIVGNAPLE
-444 LSGVAGGLQQAA
+444 LSGVAGGLQQSA
-456 MQIGGSLGTAV
+456 MQVGGSLGTAV

-480 AANWKDAGL
+480 PGNWEKAGL
-489 PPLTPTQL
+489 PPLTPVQAG
-497 DQASEAVQVGV
+497 QASEAVQVGV
-508 APVAKGTPEAIAA
+508 PPVPKGTPEAIAA
-521 KIADVAHD
+521 KITDVAHD

-541 ACSVAVVA
+541 AAGVAAVAVL
-549 VFVALLTKRGENAEA
+549 VALLTKRGENAEA
-564 GAGAAHI
+564 GAGVGHI

>member
-1 MRQLLTC
+1 
-8 ELVCQLSA
+8 
-16 AVTSLEHMTSQTT
+16 MTSQTT
-29 IDTTGP
+29 IDTTGS
-35 GDKAPA
+35 GGGSPA
-41 APSDLSP
+41 TPSDATP
-48 ASGLRGHPWFTLITV
+48 GKGLRGHPWLTLITV

-78 IANPAIQKDLKASF
+78 IANPAIQKDLGATF
-92 ADVQWITNGYFL
+92 AQVQWITNGYFL

-139 IGLSSSIAAVVTFRV
+139 IGLSDSIALVVTFRV
-154 FQGLFGAL
+154 LQGLFGAL

-222 AIALVLGLLI
+222 VLAVVLGVWI
-232 LLDHRAALGRGPLNE
+232 LLDHRAENAP
-247 HSASRSFD
+247 RSFD
-255 ILGIVLL
+255 ILGIALL
-262 SGAMFCLV
+262 STSVFCLV
-270 WALIKAPTW
+270 WALIKAPPSEW
-279 GWGDGRTWTFIAVSV
+279 GWGDAKTLAFLGASV
-294 VGFALFSFWET
+294 LGFALFAFWET
-305 KVKEPLIPLGLFRSV
+305 KVKEPLIPLALFRSV
-320 PLSAG
+320 ALSAG

-352 MKPIDAGLH
+352 MSPIDAGLH

-381 KLGPRIPLA
+381 KFGPRVPLA
-390 GGMAATAIAMYGMS
+390 GGMALTAIAMYGMS
-404 TLQTDTGS
+404 TLETDTGS
-412 AVMSLWF
+412 GIMSLWF

-467 LGAVMASKVDGDL
+467 LGAVMASKVNSDL
-480 AANWKDAGL
+480 AGNWTKAGL
-489 PPLTPTQL
+489 PPLTPEQEH
-497 DQASEAVQVGV
+497 QASEAVQVGV
-508 APVAKGTPEAIAA
+508 PPVAPGTPDAIAA
-521 KIADVAHD
+521 KITGVAHD
-529 TFISGMSLASLV
+529 TFISGMSAASLV
-541 ACSVAVVA
+541 AAGVAVVA
-549 VFVALLTKRGENAEA
+549 VLVAFLTKRGENAGA